1 MRIREMLF
9 HNFRSFRGEH
19 RISFVDP
26 ATNAV
31 RPLTVLAGSN
41 GSGKTTVLEAIDA
54 LLTFL
59 LDPLVKNDF
68 LQEVQDSGLIALTLE
83 ISRNDTEAAP
93 FFPGETARLQVAV
106 GQRSLAPNN
115 LEQAWPN
122 RVIRLTQ
129 ADSPQ
134 LLDHDDGLAMQLRRW
149 VSQPNRTSTAGHLP
163 QPPLPPGQGSGFVSQ
178 PHRTSA
184 AGHGGWLYFPYDRR
198 LTATRGGT
206 IEPPADEQRWAFRFE
221 LSDTWK
227 GSLEQL
233 WVWQNYL
240 DLERQSKQPGTSPRL
255 PNFVHSVEKIF
266 GGNRRIFIEEGRVR
280 VATPYQVAGEVV
292 SVRLDQLPSG
302 EQQVLLLLGELAR
315 RRREGAVI
323 AIDEIEN
330 SLHPTLQRLIMWNLS
345 QLAREWDAQVIV
357 TTHSLEVI
365 NSVRG
370 SAFINLDYPDD
381 RFNLPVPATPGEAA
395 L

>member
-1 MRIREMLF
+1 MRIREILF
-9 HNFRSFRGEH
+9 NNFRSFRGEH

-26 ATNAV
+26 VTNTV

-54 LLTFL
+54 LLRFL
-59 LDPLVKNDF
+59 LDPLVTTDF
-68 LQEVQDSGLIALTLE
+68 LQEVQTSGLIVLTLE
-83 ISRNDTEAAP
+83 ISRDDAEADGL
-93 FFPGETARLQVAV
+93 FHGDMHIAV
-106 GQRSLAPNN
+106 GQRSLAPDN
-115 LEQAWPN
+115 LDQTWPS
-122 RVIRLTQ
+122 RVVRLIQ

-134 LLDHDDGLAMQLRRW
+134 QSDHDDMLAIQLRRL
-149 VSQPNRTSTAGHLP
+149 VSQAKRI
-163 QPPLPPGQGSGFVSQ
+163 
-178 PHRTSA
+178 SA
-184 AGHGGWLYFPYDRR
+184 TGHGGWLYFPYDRR
-198 LTATRGGT
+198 LAATRGGK
-206 IEPPADEQRWAFRFE
+206 IEPPADEQHWAFRFKS
-221 LSDTWK
+221 SDRWK
-227 GSLEQL
+227 DSLEQL

-240 DLERQSKQPGTSPRL
+240 DLERQSKQSGTSPRL
-255 PNFVHSVEKIF
+255 PNFVQSVENIL
-266 GGNRRIFIEEGRVR
+266 GENRRIFIEEGRVR
-280 VATPYQVAGEVV
+280 VTTPYQVAGEAV

-330 SLHPTLQRLIMWNLS
+330 SLHPTLQRLLMWNLN

-381 RFNLPVPATPGEAA
+381 RFNLPVPATPDEVA